1 LTRDAHRFNRNVSSA
16 SPKSSTDEKD
26 SVRMFYAHAGT
37 PSAVTAASATAAAAA
52 AAAATAAAGIA
63 PTSDKV
69 SANARSDEGSL
80 PTKL

>member
-1 LTRDAHRFNRNVSSA
+1 
-16 SPKSSTDEKD
+16 
-26 SVRMFYAHAGT
+26 MFYAHAGT
-37 PSAVTAASATAAAAA
+37 PSAVSAASATAAAAA
-52 AAAATAAAGIA
+52 AATAVAGIA